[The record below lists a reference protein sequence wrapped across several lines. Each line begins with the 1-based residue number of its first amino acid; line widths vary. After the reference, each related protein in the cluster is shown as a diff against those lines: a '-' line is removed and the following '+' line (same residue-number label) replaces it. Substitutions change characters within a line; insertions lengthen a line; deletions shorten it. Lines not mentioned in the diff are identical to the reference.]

1 MYVHTEMAE
10 RLSDNKIEQEGC
22 MPNQR
27 AVRVFRSCVRGIAVL
42 FLAQSTLSSAQTIL
56 EEIIVTATKRE
67 ESVQDVSVSMT
78 ALTGDMIQ
86 AFGFQDAL
94 EVFNQIPN
102 VFADQGS
109 YSGALTIRGNATLN
123 TTLAGEGNVALY
135 FDDVYRP
142 QAYYGG
148 NNLLDLE
155 RVEVLR
161 GPQGTLFGRNST
173 AGLVHFISRKPTD
186 EFEAYAT
193 VEAGSYDTRIIEGAV
208 SGPLSDSV
216 SGRLAI
222 QYHEDDGFQ
231 DNLGP
236 AGGKLGKTDRLAG
249 RGHLKFELGE
259 RADLLLT
266 VEASDR
272 DDIGKGF
279 HYWGLLD
286 PTTLEQCDAQ
296 RVRAGAC
303 VGGGAFFGLPT
314 FGDPD
319 LDPERV
325 YTELDPNNGENS
337 YTLETTTGIAR
348 LNFSLTENIE
358 LVSITAFDSM
368 SRAFNPDEDASVVG
382 VLGGLF
388 SFNDFYTQDSDQF
401 TQELRLEGTH
411 GEIDWTGG
419 FYYFDEERDA
429 TSTIRDFET
438 VQSPDTITE
447 ATTES
452 WALFGQVTIPLGE
465 QLKLIGGL
473 RYTED
478 EKATDVLTSGVFG
491 SADLGFS
498 STDGKIGL
506 EWRPQEDWMFY
517 GTISTGFRSGNF
529 NSDLLG
535 GDVSALTAVGP
546 EEVENYEGGFKL
558 TLADG
563 RARVNGALFYQEV
576 SDKQGV
582 TYDNAAAA
590 PVGRLANLGDATISG
605 AELELLVA
613 PVERLEISLGLGW
626 LDGEFEAEEDLFLL
640 ANFGTGDRAFVGD
653 QFFVDGS
660 SLGTSAPKWTVNG
673 VVRYQLPIGGNGTM
687 TAQVDFNYRDATEGI
702 GGNDIAYAEDR
713 TLANV
718 RLFWRSPSE
727 RWQVEG
733 YVENVFEEEYID
745 NMVAF
750 SGLDYAYGNMGLP
763 RWYGVKVGVNF

>member
-1 MYVHTEMAE
+1 
-10 RLSDNKIEQEGC
+10 

-419 FYYFDEERDA
+419 FYYFDEEAGTADA
-429 TSTIRDFET
+429 YNHIWSD
-438 VQSPDTITE
+438 P
-447 ATTES
+447 
-452 WALFGQVTIPLGE
+452 LVTRFVD
-465 QLKLIGGL
+465 KLAVTAVI
-473 RYTED
+473 
-478 EKATDVLTSGVFG
+478 G
-491 SADLGFS
+491 SASEAGVAFAEPKRKRRKAEAKSPGIYFFSETGRSLGV
-498 STDGKIGL
+498 L
-506 EWRPQEDWMFY
+506 R
-517 GTISTGFRSGNF
+517 
-529 NSDLLG
+529 
-535 GDVSALTAVGP
+535 
-546 EEVENYEGGFKL
+546 
-558 TLADG
+558 
-563 RARVNGALFYQEV
+563 GAL
-576 SDKQGV
+576 
-582 TYDNAAAA
+582 
-590 PVGRLANLGDATISG
+590 
-605 AELELLVA
+605 
-613 PVERLEISLGLGW
+613 
-626 LDGEFEAEEDLFLL
+626 DG
-640 ANFGTGDRAFVGD
+640 
-653 QFFVDGS
+653 Q
-660 SLGTSAPKWTVNG
+660 
-673 VVRYQLPIGGNGTM
+673 
-687 TAQVDFNYRDATEGI
+687 EGI
-702 GGNDIAYAEDR
+702 G
-713 TLANV
+713 
-718 RLFWRSPSE
+718 
-727 RWQVEG
+727 QVMLMLG
-733 YVENVFEEEYID
+733 
-745 NMVAF
+745 AA
-750 SGLDYAYGNMGLP
+750 DYARNESQDRKP
-763 RWYGVKVGVNF
+763 RRYRHMRYH